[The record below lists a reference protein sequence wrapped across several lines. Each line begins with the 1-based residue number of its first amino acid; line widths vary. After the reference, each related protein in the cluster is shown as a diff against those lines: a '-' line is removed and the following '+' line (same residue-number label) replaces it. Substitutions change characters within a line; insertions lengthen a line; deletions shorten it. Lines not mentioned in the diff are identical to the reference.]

1 MSIAVD
7 RIQNYYQYSDAEAKF
22 YQNGVSTTSTAT
34 STLAT
39 EIAKAR
45 QHIKSSLERVDG
57 VSNFNIP
64 GSELLERISVLEK
77 DNASLRGLVD
87 GMQKLVIS
95 LEARLN
101 KLEGSPASSP
111 AQQTSAPAPAAKKD
125 EDDDDVDL
133 FGSDEEE
140 DEEAEKLKEE
150 RVKAYSEKKSK
161 KPALIAKSSILL
173 DVKPWDDETDMK
185 ALEAQVR
192 TVEMDGMIWGA
203 SKLVPLAYGIKKLQI
218 MCVIEDD
225 KVSVDELQEKIQEFE
240 DYVQSVDIAAFN
252 KI

>member
-7 RIQNYYQYSDAEAKF
+7 RVQNYYQYSDAEAKF
-22 YQNGVSTTSTAT
+22 YQNGISCTSTAT

-95 LEARLN
+95 LETRLN
-101 KLEGSPASSP
+101 KLEGSP
-111 AQQTSAPAPAAKKD
+111 QQTSAPAPVPVAAAND
-125 EDDDDVDL
+125 DDDDDVDL
-133 FGSDEEE
+133 FGSDEEV

-150 RVKAYSEKKSK
+150 RVKAYAEKKSK
-161 KPALIAKSSILL
+161 KPVLIAKSSILL

-185 ALEAQVR
+185 EMEKQVR
-192 TVEMDGMIWGA
+192 TVVMDGLLWGA
-203 SKLVPLAYGIKKLQI
+203 SKLIPLAYGIKKLQI

-240 DYVQSVDIAAFN
+240 DFVQSVDIAAFN